1 MGKRFQENRKR
12 VKGGKV
18 GKVVARARGALVWS
32 DVFNRKT
39 TKKMAEAIENNK
51 KQLTFGQKSA

>member
-12 VKGGKV
+12 VNAGKV
-18 GKVVARARGALVWS
+18 GKVVGRARGALVWS
-32 DVFNRKT
+32 DVLNRKT

-51 KQLTFGQKSA
+51 K